1 MKALSSAIF
10 ALLTQTMPV
19 AVAQQVEPFD
29 FGMERNFCM
38 SMMENDING
47 DIVATSGE
55 KPDPGTVCDC
65 ADARMANDP
74 VVKKIENMPRH
85 LRRKMPQWEKLRL
98 YVTVKHYGASLACYG
113 AAVGASADK
122 MIAK

>member
-10 ALLTQTMPV
+10 TLLAQTMPV
-19 AVAQQVEPFD
+19 ALAQQVEPFD
-29 FGMERNFCM
+29 FGMQRTFCM
-38 SMMENDING
+38 SLLEQDMHG
-47 DIVATSGE
+47 DIVAGSGE
-55 KPDPGTVCDC
+55 KPDPGKVCDC

-74 VVKKIENMPRH
+74 VVKKIENTPRH
-85 LRRKMPQWEKLRL
+85 LRLKMPDWAKHSV

-113 AAVGASADK
+113 QAVGASADK